1 MGEAWRVAPFELGAR
16 EAAERIRAGTLSP
29 VELVEACL
37 GRIQALDARLLA
49 WAHVDADGAR
59 AAARELEREAKAGRP
74 RGALH
79 GVPVG
84 VKDIFHV
91 AGMPTTAG
99 AKAFAHSRPTVDA
112 ASVALLRAA
121 GAIVLGK
128 THTTQFAYRDPAPTR
143 NPWKEGHTPGGSSAG
158 SAAAVA
164 ARMVP
169 AALGSQT
176 VGSVLRPAAYCGVVG
191 VKPTHGLI
199 PVAGVIPLAWS
210 LDHVGVFGR
219 SVADAALVLGVL
231 ARRNLRPEPA
241 RAPRLTLAP
250 ELVRRASPEVADH
263 IQDVARAFARAGAH
277 VEEVKLPASLDG
289 LHDAGTIVLQAE
301 AAAYHARDFAVHAA
315 DYGPGIRRGIEAGL
329 GVSATAYLAANRHRL
344 AFRDEVMPLLA
355 GYDALLTPTAPAP
368 APDLSTTGDAWHCAP
383 WSYAGVPSAS
393 LPSGLAPSGLPLAIQ
408 LVQAAGAEARLLD
421 VAAWCERELAF
432 THAPGA

>member
-1 MGEAWRVAPFELGAR
+1 MGEEWRVAPFELGAR

-59 AAARELEREAKAGRP
+59 AAARELEREAKAGRL

-143 NPWKEGHTPGGSSAG
+143 NPWKDGHTPGGSSAG

-241 RAPRLTLAP
+241 RAPRLALAP

-277 VEEVKLPASLDG
+277 VEDVKLPASFDG

-355 GYDALLTPTAPAP
+355 GHDALLTPTAPAP